1 MTEINRL
8 SFFIRT
14 IDKDF
19 TVLPVGEFII
29 TEINKL
35 RRNDLFEGFN
45 QIDLNKKEKYI
56 YFKMDKVLKGKKI
69 MDKAVLNFDFCDSIV
84 DDIVYRYNFYVIYF
98 IYFLY

>member
-8 SFFIRT
+8 SFVVRT

-29 TEINKL
+29 MQINKL

-45 QIDLNKKEKYI
+45 QIDLNKKEKYV
-56 YFKMDKVLKGKKI
+56 YFKMDKV
-69 MDKAVLNFDFCDSIV
+69 
-84 DDIVYRYNFYVIYF
+84 
-98 IYFLY
+98 